1 MAAAIL
7 TQQHTTHPNKIEKK
21 ETSPLRIRPHSDF
34 CSPDR
39 KNKTKQKTKQNK
51 KTETPGSHQ
60 L

>member
-21 ETSPLRIRPHSDF
+21 ETSPLRIGAHSNF

-39 KNKTKQKTKQNK
+39 KKE
-51 KTETPGSHQ
+51 TETPGSHQ